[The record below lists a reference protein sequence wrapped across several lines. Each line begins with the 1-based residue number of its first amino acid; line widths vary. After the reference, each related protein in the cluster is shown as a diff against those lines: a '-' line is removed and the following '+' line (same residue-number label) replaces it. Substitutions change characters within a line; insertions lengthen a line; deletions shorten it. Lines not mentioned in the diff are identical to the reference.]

1 MNATPKST
9 QDLEAIEQRA
19 CDFRFA
25 RDQLRIL
32 AADAN
37 AEMERIKQKHLPLI
51 REALSVVADNE
62 AALREAI
69 QDSSPDL
76 WRKLRTRTFHG
87 VRVGW
92 IKQRGKVEIE
102 DETKVI
108 ERIRKLLP
116 AEQAELLIRTREA
129 VHKPGVYDLTAADLK
144 RLGIRI
150 ADDSDVVVIKDLA
163 SELDRAIEA
172 LLAQAARTSEETA
185 EEPA

>member
-1 MNATPKST
+1 MSAIPKN
-9 QDLEAIEQRA
+9 DLDIIELRA
-19 CDFRFA
+19 ADFRAA
-25 RDQLRIL
+25 RDSLRL
-32 AADAN
+32 YAADAN
-37 AEMERIKQKHLPLI
+37 AEMERVKQKHLPML
-51 REALSVVADNE
+51 R
-62 AALREAI
+62 AALALVANAESTLRESI
-69 QDSSPDL
+69 QGSAPDL

-92 IKQRGKVEIE
+92 TKQRGKVEID

-172 LLAQAARTSEETA
+172 LLAQAARTSEEPA